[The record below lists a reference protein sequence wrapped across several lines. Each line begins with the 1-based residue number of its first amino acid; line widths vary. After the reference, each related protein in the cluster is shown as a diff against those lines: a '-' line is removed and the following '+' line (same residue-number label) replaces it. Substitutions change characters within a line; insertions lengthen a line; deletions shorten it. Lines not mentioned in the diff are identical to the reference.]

1 MTTALIISI
10 ALNVLLLVLLA
21 LQRLGASLTK
31 KATDELVTRV
41 LKLEDTVKNMP
52 TKVTI
57 VGKEQQENH
66 Q

>member
-10 ALNVLLLVLLA
+10 SLNVLLLVLIA

-57 VGKEQQENH
+57 VGKEQQEN